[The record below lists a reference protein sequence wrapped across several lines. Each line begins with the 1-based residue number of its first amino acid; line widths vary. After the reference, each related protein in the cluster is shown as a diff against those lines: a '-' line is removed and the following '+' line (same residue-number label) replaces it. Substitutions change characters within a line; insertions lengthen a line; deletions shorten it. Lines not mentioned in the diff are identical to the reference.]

1 MHRTAGCVPTKRE
14 KEDGRK
20 MCTER
25 LAVFRR
31 KERKE
36 AGRCA
41 RNGWLCSD
49 RRRGRRPEDVHGTAG
64 CVPTEREEG
73 GRKMC
78 TERLADKR
86 QV

>member
-1 MHRTAGCVPTKRE
+1 MHRTAGCVPTERE

-49 RRRGRRPEDVHGTAG
+49 RKRGRRPEDVHGTAG
-64 CVPTEREEG
+64 YVPTEREEG